1 MEMNFPDV
9 QFSDMPFGRAQ
20 AEIST
25 AVPVFIGYCDT
36 GTANTLYTLAD
47 WADYQRQLGGADK
60 RTCKGVKGAL
70 YYAVQHYFDN
80 GGAPCF
86 VLCLGTYGSIDNL
99 TAEQLIIALKA
110 EAVTQLIVA
119 ESRITLVA
127 MPDLLLL
134 GEGASVA
141 VNWSN
146 GWQALLQICQRRRGL
161 FAVLDAPENVIE
173 AKKCL
178 DASAK
183 WDARQCMSGA
193 AYWPRLATSYVT
205 EDKQRVSVPAS
216 ASIAAVFQRTDG
228 EQGIWTAPANAVLN
242 AVVKPT
248 QAYQDGLALFNRSG
262 TSLNVIRSF
271 PGRGVRV
278 WGSRT
283 LYNANASASS
293 PWVYIQRRRLVSY
306 IESTLSDIARF
317 VVFEPNN
324 EITWLK
330 LKGQATTW
338 LRELWQQG
346 ALYGQQESEAFKLA
360 LGLGETMTREDV
372 NAGRLIMRISLALLS
387 PAEFIELDLEFTT
400 RESHSGPGDLA
411 LNKGVF

>member
-1 MEMNFPDV
+1 MEMSFPGI
-9 QFSDMPFGRAQ
+9 QFSDTPFGQ
-20 AEIST
+20 TQSDVPT
-25 AVPVFIGYCDT
+25 AVPVFIGYCEK
-36 GTANTLYTLAD
+36 GTTNTLYPISNWT
-47 WADYQRQLGGADK
+47 DYQRQLGGADK
-60 RTCKGVKGAL
+60 RSGAAVKGAL
-70 YYAVQHYFDN
+70 YYALQHYFDN
-80 GGAPCF
+80 GGGPCF
-86 VLCLGTYGSIDNL
+86 VLCLGTYSAIDGL
-99 TAEQLIIALKA
+99 LPEQLITALKS
-110 EAVTQLIVA
+110 EAVAQLIVA

-127 MPDLLLL
+127 MPDLQLL

-141 VNWSN
+141 VNWSS

-161 FAVLDAPENVIE
+161 FAVLDAPESVIE
-173 AKKCL
+173 TKKCL
-178 DASAK
+178 DTSAK
-183 WDARQCMSGA
+183 WDSGQCMSGA
-193 AYWPRLATSYVT
+193 AYWPRLATSYVA
-205 EDKQRVSVPAS
+205 EDKQRISVPPS
-216 ASIAAVFQRTDG
+216 AAVAAVFQKTDR
-228 EQGIWTAPANAVLN
+228 EQGIWTAPANAALSE
-242 AVVKPT
+242 VVKPT
-248 QAYQDGLALFNRSG
+248 QAYQDGLSLFDRSG

-283 LYNANASASS
+283 LCNANTGARA

-346 ALYGQQESEAFKLA
+346 ALYGQQESEAFKLS
-360 LGLGETMTREDV
+360 LGLDETMTREDV
-372 NAGRLIMRISLALLS
+372 NAGRLIMRVSLALLS
-387 PAEFIELDLEFTT
+387 PAEFIELDLQFTT
-400 RESHSGPGDLA
+400 NESNSDQGTLA